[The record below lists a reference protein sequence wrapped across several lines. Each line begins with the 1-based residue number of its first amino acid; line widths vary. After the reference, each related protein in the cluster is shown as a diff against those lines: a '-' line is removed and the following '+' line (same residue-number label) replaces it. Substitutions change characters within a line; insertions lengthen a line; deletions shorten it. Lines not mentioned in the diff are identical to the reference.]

1 MNSIALFAR
10 RSLLTNSGVLARRA
24 CAAVTSR
31 SSLLPAVTV
40 TSNSTVVQ
48 QPRSNNYLSFST
60 QQTERVPPED
70 YVDGH
75 LLTDHLEFLDDMLD
89 KTLMMEESMA
99 ELQDIY
105 NEKRAALADL
115 SEAVELDVLFEKSA
129 SKKALMSSQI
139 AELKAVLNNARAYAS
154 DAPDGTSDAELRTN
168 AKVVQEIIDDAA
180 QIEDVDEVRMKHA
193 MDRAVKKEQ
202 ARDTE
207 HDW

>member
-10 RSLLTNSGVLARRA
+10 RSLLTNSARRA
-24 CAAVTSR
+24 VSSR
-31 SSLLPAVTV
+31 FLLPAVSLGNTNF
-40 TSNSTVVQ
+40 SARPIMKS
-48 QPRSNNYLSFST
+48 NYLSFS
-60 QQTERVPPED
+60 TERVPPED

-75 LLTDHLEFLDDMLD
+75 LLTDHLEYLDDMLD
-89 KTLMMEESMA
+89 LTLKMEESMA
-99 ELQDIY
+99 ELQDLY
-105 NEKRAALADL
+105 NEKQAALAEL
-115 SEAVELDVLFEKSA
+115 SDAVELDALFEKSA

-139 AELKAVLNNARAYAS
+139 VELKAVLSNARAYAS
-154 DAPDGTSDAELRTN
+154 DAPDGTSDAEVRTN

-193 MDRAVKKEQ
+193 MDRAVKKER